1 MSNGHDACGAPNT
14 IKSVEIKIR
23 KRFFSSCI
31 AIYLLMVCQGWMLN
45 PLVFFK
51 ACKFRRCRVMWCY
64 HGVTVVGIH
73 CWIRK
78 YIFLNKTWSLNS
90 LNQLIRSALWTM
102 LFSTPWT
109 LWAKGEPWYLAR
121 DSFPLN
127 KTTVFRNS
135 VDSFDVVAQR
145 LCTES
150 NFTFWLVV

>member
-1 MSNGHDACGAPNT
+1 MLSLCRLFCVQWPWCLWCAEYN
-14 IKSVEIKIR
+14 KIGWNQNKETR
-23 KRFFSSCI
+23 FSSCI

-51 ACKFRRCRVMWCY
+51 ACKFRRCRVVWCY

-78 YIFLNKTWSLNS
+78 YIFFNKTWWLNS

-135 VDSFDVVAQR
+135 VDSFDVVAPDR
-145 LCTES
+145 KS
-150 NFTFWLVV
+150 VV